1 MENNSFKVKNLPQNE
16 QEIYKNL
23 KNKIQSLG
31 KDTTK
36 IFLQLL
42 KTNNNLSNTIIEI
55 PSDKFSN
62 ILSKTINIQIECE
75 EEITSLLKSV
85 LTENEIDKVLNV
97 YNRYFVNDEEI
108 L

>member
-1 MENNSFKVKNLPQNE
+1 MKNNSFKVKNLPQNE

-23 KNKIQSLG
+23 RTKIQSLG

-75 EEITSLLKSV
+75 KEINLLLKSV
-85 LTENEIDKVLNV
+85 LTENEINKILNT
-97 YNRYFVNDEEI
+97 YNVYFVNDEEI